1 MSLPRELLKWTLSLD
16 LSYPIK
22 NPRRDLCNG
31 FVFAEMLSRY
41 YPGDVQM
48 HSFENVTS
56 NERKKSNWELLT
68 KLFKRKRIPV
78 EKALVDRVVAADGD
92 AAVELLQTIYSFIQQ
107 SNADTAAVAHPAN
120 AGYSSYGACTSDSGA
135 AHANGRDFIPQHQ
148 YQGQYVHGMSGGMGY
163 AAASRADGYV
173 QVMGA
178 YDSGNGPGVYSP
190 EMLAEI
196 QGMQQQQL
204 AQQRLYHV
212 TAGQHGYAMPFVM
225 GSAPDPAGPGMPYPS
240 QHAAGS
246 AAGGYAGPVAYSS
259 ATQNG
264 MGYAAIAGGGGYA
277 ASQGYGAAD
286 GYAYAQ
292 ESCAEAA
299 SHERPELKGIAYSRK
314 PRAVDFQPY
323 SAKDFQDKEYNIK
336 QPGKAYWEL
345 GRLGADLE
353 SEELQS
359 KRENQERIK
368 EMAAKVR
375 EENLKRAAA
384 APPKPKA
391 VKELSARDRALQF
404 AKNVPKPEQKPQPAS
419 SAVQPK
425 GKAGSS
431 GSGGSYATKLSAA
444 QPDAELNALEEQHR
458 RDQEKVDEIRAQLA
472 RMLH

>member
-1 MSLPRELLKWTLSLD
+1 MRRAVDTGRMQQAMGPMQSCGRCCIAMSGCIGNLRLAYYHEIHDRKSDMQPHDELRACSRCCMHVSL
-16 LSYPIK
+16 
-22 NPRRDLCNG
+22 
-31 FVFAEMLSRY
+31 
-41 YPGDVQM
+41 
-48 HSFENVTS
+48 
-56 NERKKSNWELLT
+56 
-68 KLFKRKRIPV
+68 
-78 EKALVDRVVAADGD
+78 
-92 AAVELLQTIYSFIQQ
+92 
-107 SNADTAAVAHPAN
+107 
-120 AGYSSYGACTSDSGA
+120 AGRYSSYGACTSDSGA

-359 KRENQERIK
+359 KVRAYGHKAVLPLVLVGTLGFSFSRLHVCAHVMLVHPHILAYAQRENQERIK